1 MEDRFKFRVWD
12 KINKKMWYEITDAF
26 LMQFSSTLNDALIK
40 IYNHDKLDLMQCTGF
55 KDKNGTLIYEGD
67 ILYREG
73 TAFDTSMT
81 NYVFVNDITKS
92 FQTGDH
98 TLFNSLKANDREI
111 IGNIYENP
119 DLLKK

>member
-67 ILYREG
+67 ILKDDAWVG
-73 TAFDTSMT
+73 
-81 NYVFVNDITKS
+81 FVNMEDGCCQINYAENLGS
-92 FQTGDH
+92 E
-98 TLFNSLKANDREI
+98 LLCNLELKNQII

-119 DLLKK
+119 ELLKR